1 MTSGDDLV
9 TRNAAYA
16 ESFTPAGLDA
26 RPSGRLAVVACM
38 DARLD
43 LLAALGLRPGEAHIL
58 RNAGA
63 VVTDDVLRSLVVSQ
77 RLLGTT
83 SIAVVAHT
91 DCGMTSFRDEDLAS
105 EIAAET
111 GRRPPFAFGAFRDIP
126 EEVRRSVATLVSCPF
141 LPRRDDITGYVFDV
155 ATGRLRIVAG
165 TDEESPVSGR

>member
-1 MTSGDDLV
+1 MTSAEDLV

-16 ESFTPAGLDA
+16 ERFTPSGLSA
-26 RPSGRLAVVACM
+26 RPTGRLAVLACM

-43 LLAALGLRPGEAHIL
+43 LFAALGLRAGEAHIL

-77 RLLGTT
+77 RLLGTR

-111 GRRPPFAFGAFRDIP
+111 GRRPPFAFGSFPDTP
-126 EEVRRSVATLVSCPF
+126 EEVRRSVAALVSCPF
-141 LPRRDDITGYVFDV
+141 LPHRNDITGYVFDV
-155 ATGRLRIVAG
+155 VTGVLV
-165 TDEESPVSGR
+165 PV